1 MTAPA
6 TADDVVLDR
15 LRPHIDE
22 ITTPSDRSV
31 GFHPKTWR
39 PWLASDP
46 TAADLLDELGGDG
59 HGASVD
65 RSCLAE
71 LASQLGTDH
80 ADGHVRLFTATMIWG
95 SGTRNG
101 RGPRNTCRALRA
113 PSLAATLR
121 LSAALVTHEDFAS
134 AYVAARLP
142 GVGPAFFTKWLWAVG
157 LARPRPPRPLILD
170 SLVWASLARLGW
182 NSRDAAGSSR
192 WADRYVAYV
201 STMHRWATQ
210 LDAKLPADRLEYF
223 RFQRRRDEVL

>member
-39 PWLASDP
+39 P
-46 TAADLLDELGGDG
+46 
-59 HGASVD
+59 
-65 RSCLAE
+65 

-113 PSLAATLR
+113 PSLAATLQR
-121 LSAALVTHEDFAS
+121 SAALVTHEDFAS

-157 LARPRPPRPLILD
+157 LARPRPAGTAGTPPGPAGGLIATSPTSAPCIAGPPSSTRRFPPTGWSTSCTSADGTRSSDDTPEPDLQHRRPD
-170 SLVWASLARLGW
+170 SAAARVQRAWCIEPEGMGGAEQ
-182 NSRDAAGSSR
+182 SGGSPS
-192 WADRYVAYV
+192 
-201 STMHRWATQ
+201 
-210 LDAKLPADRLEYF
+210 
-223 RFQRRRDEVL
+223 